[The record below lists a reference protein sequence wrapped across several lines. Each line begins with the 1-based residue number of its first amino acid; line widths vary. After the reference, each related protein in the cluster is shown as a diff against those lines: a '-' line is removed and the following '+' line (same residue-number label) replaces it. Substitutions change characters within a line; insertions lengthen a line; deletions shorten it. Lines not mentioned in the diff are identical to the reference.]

1 MGLPRRIFHTAK
13 TVSHLGHFR
22 RLLGSLPREC
32 VCASKKLVPHSLSF
46 DTKLRTLK
54 KIKSSS
60 FRCTFGLDENV
71 CEKCNS
77 FGVERALWVKNH
89 KKIFLSLV
97 YIRKFKLI
105 TISYFA
111 PRKYKWVMIS
121 LLIFL
126 FLLQNFTLRNL
137 DKHTKYQVTVAAR
150 NYVGL
155 GPSDVIELRTED
167 GGKLNPIFKSL
178 WRIIRQKWPQ
188 FSF

>member
-1 MGLPRRIFHTAK
+1 MIFRSPVFNPPFLNLSTKMGLPRRIFHTAK

-89 KKIFLSLV
+89 KKI
-97 YIRKFKLI
+97 
-105 TISYFA
+105 YFYCT
-111 PRKYKWVMIS
+111 RLYV
-121 LLIFL
+121 LLE
-126 FLLQNFTLRNL
+126 NSNW
-137 DKHTKYQVTVAAR
+137 
-150 NYVGL
+150 
-155 GPSDVIELRTED
+155 S
-167 GGKLNPIFKSL
+167 
-178 WRIIRQKWPQ
+178 Q
-188 FSF
+188 FHILPPESTNE